1 MRERLIAGV
10 YSDKDLIETSSR
22 KARLLRTLVAGT
34 DGGALGALS
43 RVGGDEAGREVL
55 GGEEE
60 RIQGGEEGS
69 REWLM
74 RAASREHGGGGE
86 ETAEA
91 QSDWS
96 GGRSGILLQRLVGDG
111 GGGGA
116 AGLSRSV
123 PG

>member
-10 YSDKDLIETSSR
+10 YSDKDLKETSSR

-74 RAASREHGGGGE
+74 RAASREHGGGD

>member
-1 MRERLIAGV
+1 MAGI
-10 YSDKDLIETSSR
+10 YSDKDLRETSSR
-22 KARLLRTLVAGT
+22 NARLLRTLVAGT

-74 RAASREHGGGGE
+74 RAASREQGGGE

-96 GGRSGILLQRLVGDG
+96 GGRSGILLQRLVEDG

>member
-1 MRERLIAGV
+1 MAGI
-10 YSDKDLIETSSR
+10 YSDRDLIETSSR

-74 RAASREHGGGGE
+74 RAASREQGGGGE
-86 ETAEA
+86 DTAAEA

-123 PG
+123 LG

>member
-1 MRERLIAGV
+1 MRERLKAGI
-10 YSDKDLIETSSR
+10 YSDRDLIETSSR

-74 RAASREHGGGGE
+74 RAASREQGGGGD
-86 ETAEA
+86 TAEA

>member
-1 MRERLIAGV
+1 MAGV
-10 YSDKDLIETSSR
+10 FSDRNLIETSSR

-69 REWLM
+69 REWLL
-74 RAASREHGGGGE
+74 RAASREHGGGD

>member
-43 RVGGDEAGREVL
+43 RVGGDEAGRELL

-74 RAASREHGGGGE
+74 RAASREHGGGG

-116 AGLSRSV
+116 AGLSRSF
-123 PG
+123 PP

>member
-34 DGGALGALS
+34 DGGVLGALS

-74 RAASREHGGGGE
+74 RAASREHGGGE
-86 ETAEA
+86 DETVEA

-116 AGLSRSV
+116 AGLSKSV

>member
-1 MRERLIAGV
+1 MNSGIYLN
-10 YSDKDLIETSSR
+10 KDLIETSSR
-22 KARLLRTLVAGT
+22 MARLLRTLVAGT

-60 RIQGGEEGS
+60 RIHGGEEGS
-69 REWLM
+69 REWLI
-74 RAASREHGGGGE
+74 RAASREQGGGNE

>member
-1 MRERLIAGV
+1 MAGV
-10 YSDKDLIETSSR
+10 FSDRNLIETSSR

-69 REWLM
+69 RELLM
-74 RAASREHGGGGE
+74 RAASREHGGGD

-111 GGGGA
+111 GGGRA
-116 AGLSRSV
+116 ARLSRSV

>member
-1 MRERLIAGV
+1 MASIH
-10 YSDKDLIETSSR
+10 SSKDLIETSSR

-74 RAASREHGGGGE
+74 RAASREQGGGG

>member
-1 MRERLIAGV
+1 MAGI
-10 YSDKDLIETSSR
+10 YSDRDLIETSSR

-69 REWLM
+69 REWLII
-74 RAASREHGGGGE
+74 AASREQGGGG

>member
-1 MRERLIAGV
+1 MAGV
-10 YSDKDLIETSSR
+10 FSDRNLIETSSR

-55 GGEEE
+55 GEED

-96 GGRSGILLQRLVGDG
+96 GGKSGILLQRLVGDG

-123 PG
+123 PP

>member
-43 RVGGDEAGREVL
+43 RVGGDEAGRELL

-74 RAASREHGGGGE
+74 RAASREHGGGD

-123 PG
+123 PS

>member
-1 MRERLIAGV
+1 MAGIH
-10 YSDKDLIETSSR
+10 SDKDLIETSSR

-74 RAASREHGGGGE
+74 RAASREQGGGE

>member
-43 RVGGDEAGREVL
+43 RVGGDEAGRELL

-69 REWLM
+69 RESSQKKD
-74 RAASREHGGGGE
+74 SRKYEVLRTQHF
-86 ETAEA
+86 
-91 QSDWS
+91 QI
-96 GGRSGILLQRLVGDG
+96 ILRVE
-111 GGGGA
+111 
-116 AGLSRSV
+116 SRC
-123 PG
+123 

>member
-1 MRERLIAGV
+1 M
-10 YSDKDLIETSSR
+10 IETSSR

-74 RAASREHGGGGE
+74 RAASRELGGGE

-96 GGRSGILLQRLVGDG
+96 GRRSGILLQRLVGDG

-123 PG
+123 PD

>member
-1 MRERLIAGV
+1 M
-10 YSDKDLIETSSR
+10 
-22 KARLLRTLVAGT
+22 LRTLVAGT

-74 RAASREHGGGGE
+74 RAASREQGGGDE

-111 GGGGA
+111 GAGGA

-123 PG
+123 PSRDDAADFLVFSLQALQW